1 MTNRP
6 FFILLDSL
14 FATWSFIS
22 RIKNY
27 TSFFSSFK
35 VIITDQQMI
44 ISYFKSLIIKNKA
57 FILEEVLAVKGLM
70 QLLMKERNTNQKWT
84 REEKREI
91 KIHLKN
97 ISKLVPALIIF
108 LLPGGSLL
116 LPFLAEVLDR
126 RKSRRPPVQKERTNG
141 DLL

>member
-1 MTNRP
+1 
-6 FFILLDSL
+6 
-14 FATWSFIS
+14 
-22 RIKNY
+22 
-27 TSFFSSFK
+27 
-35 VIITDQQMI
+35 MI
-44 ISYFKSLIIKNKA
+44 IGFFKRLIIRLIIKNKA

-70 QLLMKERNTNQKWT
+70 QLLMKQRNTDQKWT
-84 REEKREI
+84 REEKREM

-126 RKSRRPPVQKERTNG
+126 RKSRRPLVQKQSADEH
-141 DLL
+141 LQ

>member
-1 MTNRP
+1 
-6 FFILLDSL
+6 
-14 FATWSFIS
+14 
-22 RIKNY
+22 
-27 TSFFSSFK
+27 
-35 VIITDQQMI
+35 MI
-44 ISYFKSLIIKNKA
+44 INYFKSLIIKNKA

-70 QLLMKERNTNQKWT
+70 QLLMKPRNTDQKWT

-126 RKSRRPPVQKERTNG
+126 RKSRRPLVQKERTNG

>member
-1 MTNRP
+1 
-6 FFILLDSL
+6 
-14 FATWSFIS
+14 
-22 RIKNY
+22 
-27 TSFFSSFK
+27 
-35 VIITDQQMI
+35 MI
-44 ISYFKSLIIKNKA
+44 INYFKSLIIKNKA

-70 QLLMKERNTNQKWT
+70 QLLMKPRNTDQKWT

-97 ISKLVPALIIF
+97 ISKLIPALIVF

-126 RKSRRPPVQKERTNG
+126 RKSRRPLVQKERTNG